1 MAKLT
6 DNSPQVLAAIDAAIE
21 SGLTIIGGKAEG
33 YAKALTPVD
42 TGLLRNSITYALG
55 GQPPAIS
62 SYHAAYGSNRV
73 ASGKNAGKRYSATS
87 TKAGAVGFGQYQGAA
102 PADEANQRSVY
113 IGTNVEYGPYIEYGT
128 SRMKAQPFITPAME
142 PHLDEYKAVMAS
154 ELQKAVGNLK

>member
-62 SYHAAYGSNRV
+62 AYNAATGGGSGSY
-73 ASGKNAGKRYSATS
+73 AGT
-87 TKAGAVGFGQYQGAA
+87 A
-102 PADEANQRSVY
+102 PADEGNQRSVY

-142 PHLDEYKAVMAS
+142 PHLDEYKAVMAN